1 MWLSRKYFYR
11 RTTKFFRITFRYDN
25 LKNYFETNF
34 ALMQHHK
41 YNLEDIE
48 HMMPW
53 EKNIYVTLLVNY
65 IKEENEKL
73 QQQKALN
80 KR

>member
-1 MWLSRKYFYR
+1 MWLSRKYNCGGNP
-11 RTTKFFRITFRYDN
+11 KFFRITFRYDN

-53 EKNIYVTLLVNY
+53 EKNIYVTLLISY